1 MNKDLFLK
9 AAPIL
14 NQIQENG
21 FEAYFIGGS
30 VRDYL
35 MNRPIHDID
44 ITTSASPDEIESIF
58 DHTIPIGKEHGTINV
73 VYQNENYEV
82 TTYRAEGEYKDHR
95 RPDEVYFVRDLY
107 KDVERRDFTMNAIAM
122 DTDFTIRD
130 YFGGYEDIKQKRI
143 VTVGPAEERFTEDA
157 LRILRGLRFKSQLG
171 FDIEDDTYN
180 AMKNRMAD
188 TAYLSI
194 ERIIVELTKLLNGKV
209 VAHVYPLLLELNFF
223 DYVPFFKNYKMS
235 HIHICEPISLE
246 FMLAVM
252 MFKQPE
258 NNGALAKLKIS
269 NDMKKKVKMYCSIFE
284 KLETLSDK
292 KALRLLVYDYG
303 LPVLSYILSMHE
315 TLNENRIYLG
325 HPLII
330 NQESIKEIDKDLV
343 ISKRSDIAIN
353 GKIILETLNRKGGPW
368 LKDILRKIECAIINH
383 ELQNEQSEIIKWV
396 KANV

>member
-14 NQIQENG
+14 NQIQAHG
-21 FEAYFIGGS
+21 FEAYYIGGS

-35 MNRPIHDID
+35 MDRPIHDID
-44 ITTSASPDEIESIF
+44 ITTSASPDEIETIF
-58 DHTIPIGKEHGTINV
+58 EHTIPIGKEHGTINV

-95 RPDEVYFVRDLY
+95 RPDEVFFVRDLY

-122 DTDFTIRD
+122 DTDFKIRD

-171 FDIEDDTYN
+171 FDIEARTFK
-180 AMKNRMAD
+180 AMQHRVAD

-194 ERIIVELTKLLNGKV
+194 ERIIVELTKLLEGKD
-209 VAHVYPLLLELNFF
+209 VAHVYPLMLDLHFF

-235 HIHICEPISLE
+235 QIKICEPISLE
-246 FMLAVM
+246 LMLAVM
-252 MFKQPE
+252 MYQQPE
-258 NNGALAKLKIS
+258 SHGTLKALKIS
-269 NDMKKKVKMYCSIFE
+269 NEMKKSVQIYCDIFE
-284 KLETLSDK
+284 KLETHSDK
-292 KALRLLVYDYG
+292 RSLRLLVYDYG
-303 LPVLSYILSMHE
+303 LPKLSYLLSMQE
-315 TLNENRIYLG
+315 TLNANQIALG
-325 HPLII
+325 HPLIM
-330 NQESIKEIDKDLV
+330 NQATIKEIYNDLV

-368 LKDILRKIECAIINH
+368 LKEMLRDIECAIINH
-383 ELQNEQSEIIKWV
+383 ELQNEQSEIINWV

>member
-21 FEAYFIGGS
+21 FEAYYIGGS

-44 ITTSASPDEIESIF
+44 ITTSASPDEIEAIF

-95 RPDEVYFVRDLY
+95 RPDEVFFVRDLY
-107 KDVERRDFTMNAIAM
+107 QDVERRDFTMNAIAM

-171 FDIEDDTYN
+171 FEIETNTYK
-180 AMKNRMAD
+180 AMKQRMAD

-194 ERIIVELTKLLNGKV
+194 ERIIVELTKLLAGKH
-209 VAHVYPLLLELNFF
+209 VAQVYPLLLELHFF
-223 DYVPFFKNYKMS
+223 DYVPFFKDYQMD
-235 HIHICEPISLE
+235 HIHIDEPISLE
-246 FMLAVM
+246 LLLAIM
-252 MFKQPE
+252 MYKQP
-258 NNGALAKLKIS
+258 NTNGALADLKIS
-269 NDMKKKVKMYCSIFE
+269 NEMKKTVKMYDMLFD
-284 KLETLSDK
+284 KLETLSEK

-303 LPVLSYILSMHE
+303 LPVLSYILTMHE
-315 TLNENRIYLG
+315 TLNKNHISTG
-325 HPLII
+325 HPLIV
-330 NQESIKEIDKDLV
+330 NQTSIKAIYNDLV

-368 LKDILRKIECAIINH
+368 LKDVLRNIECAIINH